1 MPLTLPTLGLL
12 LLATIGLETGAIA
25 QSPTARP
32 ANDSLAKLASQLLGQ
47 SEVRVRLPPDEQILL
62 LSRPRL
68 VADTI
73 QFAGFVRGSWTL
85 DTATAR
91 HEILLDETL
100 RVEVR
105 RSAWQKG
112 GFIGFLA
119 GEAALAGLRAAG
131 KLEPGR
137 NESLFLGTAFGLS
150 GAIAGM
156 IAAAP
161 FSEWK
166 TVYQHP

>member
-1 MPLTLPTLGLL
+1 MPLRLSSLGLL
-12 LLATIGLETGAIA
+12 LVTTIGLPTQATA
-25 QSPTARP
+25 QSAGRS
-32 ANDSLAKLASQLLGQ
+32 ASGSLAELSSQLTGQ
-47 SEVRVRLPPDEQILL
+47 SEVRVRLPSADQTLL

-68 VADTI
+68 VADTL
-73 QFAGFVRGSWTL
+73 QFAGYVRGSWTL
-85 DTATAR
+85 DTATAL
-91 HEILLDETL
+91 HEMLLAEIVRLDI
-100 RVEVR
+100 R
-105 RSAWQKG
+105 RSAWRKG
-112 GFIGFLA
+112 GVIGLLA

-137 NESLFLGTAFGLS
+137 DESLFLATAFGLS
-150 GAIAGM
+150 GAIGGM